1 MKLTWKKILSFFG
14 VIAILAASN
23 FFAYSEMKSSF
34 KERESYILE
43 QNSVLRSK
51 VSELRS
57 ENSKMK
63 KSINEYEET
72 RTNAD
77 GSTTQV
83 RKKQTRVEIEK
94 EIRQEVKKELESN
107 FEKKLQAERETIKKQ
122 SKTKKT
128 TTITGG
134 VYINPDLS
142 LGYQAHTSVEI
153 LGPLSG
159 GVGIHSDGRATIG
172 IGINF

>member
-1 MKLTWKKILSFFG
+1 MRLTWKKILSFFG

-34 KERESYILE
+34 KERESYILT
-43 QNSVLRSK
+43 QNEVLRSK

-77 GSTTQV
+77 GSTTKV
-83 RKKQTRVEIEK
+83 KRKQTRIEIEK
-94 EIRQEVKKELESN
+94 EIRQEIKKELESN
-107 FEKKLQAERETIKKQ
+107 YTKKLQAERETLKKQ

-134 VYINPDLS
+134 VYIDPDLS
-142 LGYQAHTSVEI
+142 VGYQVHTTIEI

-159 GVGIHSDGRATIG
+159 GVGVHDDGRATVG

>member
-1 MKLTWKKILSFFG
+1 
-14 VIAILAASN
+14 
-23 FFAYSEMKSSF
+23 
-34 KERESYILE
+34 
-43 QNSVLRSK
+43 
-51 VSELRS
+51 
-57 ENSKMK
+57 MK

-107 FEKKLQAERETIKKQ
+107 FEKKLQAERETLKKE
-122 SKTKKT
+122 SKTKKS

-134 VYINPDLS
+134 VYIDPDLS
-142 LGYQAHTSVEI
+142 VGYQVHTTIEI

-159 GVGIHSDGRATIG
+159 GVGVHSDGRATVG

>member
-14 VIAILAASN
+14 IIAILAASN

-43 QNSVLRSK
+43 QNSVLREK
-51 VSELRS
+51 VSTLRS

-63 KSINEYEET
+63 KRVDEYEEI
-72 RTNAD
+72 RTKSD
-77 GSTTQV
+77 GSTTTV
-83 RKKQTRVEIEK
+83 RKRQTQVEIEK
-94 EIRQEVKKELESN
+94 EIRQEITKELESN
-107 FEKKLQAERETIKKQ
+107 FKAKLQTERETLKKEY
-122 SKTKKT
+122 KKKKS

-142 LGYQAHTSVEI
+142 MGYQVHTSTEI
-153 LGPLSG
+153 VSPFSIGVGVMSDG
-159 GVGIHSDGRATIG
+159 RSTVGVGI
-172 IGINF
+172 NF

>member
-14 VIAILAASN
+14 IIAILAASN

-51 VSELRS
+51 VSSLRS

-83 RKKQTRVEIEK
+83 RRKQTRVEIEK
-94 EIRQEVKKELESN
+94 EMRQEITQELESN
-107 FEKKLQAERETIKKQ
+107 FKKKLQAERETIRKE
-122 SKTKKT
+122 SKTKKN
-128 TTITGG
+128 TTISGG
-134 VYINPDLS
+134 VYVDPDLS
-142 LGYQAHTSVEI
+142 VGYQVHTTTEIINPFSV
-153 LGPLSG
+153 
-159 GVGIHSDGRATIG
+159 GVGIHDDGRATVG

>member
-1 MKLTWKKILSFFG
+1 MRLTWKKILSFFG

-34 KERESYILE
+34 KERESYILT
-43 QNSVLRSK
+43 QNEVLRSK

-77 GSTTQV
+77 GSTTKV
-83 RKKQTRVEIEK
+83 RKKQTRIEIEK
-94 EIRQEVKKELESN
+94 EIRQEIKKELESN
-107 FEKKLQAERETIKKQ
+107 YTKKLQAERETLKKE
-122 SKTKKT
+122 SKTKRT

-134 VYINPDLS
+134 VYIDPDLS
-142 LGYQAHTSVEI
+142 VGYQVHTTVEI

-159 GVGIHSDGRATIG
+159 GVGVHDDGRATVG